1 MAQIDKEKLRTA
13 RHDKLKEAAVRL
25 IKHEV

>member
-1 MAQIDKEKLRTA
+1 MAQVDKERLKKE
-13 RHDKLKEAAVRL
+13 RHDKLKEAAIRL